1 MAEDRKDE
9 AKAPHWTSG
18 QLTETSS
25 HPHSPE
31 IKEQGSVSAGLVRSA
46 NGLPYQEDEEP
57 GLGGHEQPGTYAR
70 TKENGINGELSAG
83 DRETAGNMPRY
94 PAMKYRALQ
103 TTDWFS
109 SKGKY

>member
-103 TTDWFS
+103 TTD
-109 SKGKY
+109 